1 MQLLTVETAPSTPA
15 PSAGESH
22 TAQNPDLHAATTSQP
37 SLRER
42 LFPNG
47 RTYGLRVLHDPV
59 EPLVDLI
66 FVHGLTGDSY
76 STWLEAK
83 SGIYWPVHLL
93 SKDVP
98 DARIMTFG
106 YDADVTKFLG
116 PVSQN
121 NLRDH
126 ASALLGDLAAVRPED
141 DSSVRSSHP
150 YLKATVSVAN

>member
-1 MQLLTVETAPSTPA
+1 MQLLTVETVPSTLV

-22 TAQNPDLHAATTSQP
+22 TALNADPNAVTTNQP

-47 RTYGLRVLHDPV
+47 TTYGLRVLHDPA
-59 EPLVDLI
+59 EPLIDII
-66 FVHGLTGDSY
+66 FVHSLTGDLY
-76 STWLEAK
+76 DTWLEAE

-98 DARIMTFG
+98 DARILTFE
-106 YDADVTKFLG
+106 YDADVTKLLG

-126 ASALLGDLAAVRPED
+126 AAVLLTELANVRAED
-141 DSSVRSSHP
+141 DSVCSSLP
-150 YLKATVSVAN
+150 

>member
-1 MQLLTVETAPSTPA
+1 MQLLTVETVPSTLV

-22 TAQNPDLHAATTSQP
+22 TALDADPNAATTSQP

-47 RTYGLRVLHDPV
+47 TTYGLRVLHDPA
-59 EPLVDLI
+59 EPLVDII

-76 STWLEAK
+76 DTWLEAE

-98 DARIMTFG
+98 DARILTFG
-106 YDADVTKFLG
+106 YDADVTKLLG

-126 ASALLGDLAAVRPED
+126 AAVLLTELANVRAED
-141 DSSVRSSHP
+141 DSVCSSLP
-150 YLKATVSVAN
+150 